1 MRQHITHA
9 LTYLGVYGLCTVL
22 DVGMV
27 ALTHLL
33 LGWPLLVA
41 VALGFTTNVVSGFVL
56 GRLVVFPG
64 SRTRLGT
71 ASWRYAVLTGVNV
84 LVGVG
89 GVTVVVSHGFN
100 YLIARVTASGFLLA
114 LNYVVM
120 RWWVFAAKDAT
131 SPA

>member
-1 MRQHITHA
+1 MRQRILHA

-41 VALGFTTNVVSGFVL
+41 VALGFTTNVACGFVL
-56 GRLVVFPG
+56 GRLVVFPS

-71 ASWRYAVLTGVNV
+71 ASWRYAVLTGLNV
-84 LVGVG
+84 LVGIG
-89 GVTVVVSHGFN
+89 GVTLVVSEGLN
-100 YLIARVTASGFLLA
+100 YVIARLCASGSLLVV
-114 LNYVVM
+114 NYVVM
-120 RWWVFAAKDAT
+120 RWWVFDARREV
-131 SPA
+131 ARA